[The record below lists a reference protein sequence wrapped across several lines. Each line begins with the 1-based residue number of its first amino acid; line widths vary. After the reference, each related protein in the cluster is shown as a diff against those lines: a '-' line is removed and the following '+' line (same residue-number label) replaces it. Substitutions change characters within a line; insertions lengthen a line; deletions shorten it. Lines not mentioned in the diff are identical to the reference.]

1 MCLDILSSSVSI
13 RGGISQKANVKDLA
27 GTRFEEQF
35 AQARMLH
42 QQGKLASARRI
53 YLQILDAQSD
63 QFHALTAMGVLSGQ
77 SGDLQQAIQ
86 YFNRAVAAEPNNSVA
101 HCNLGLVLGQLR
113 QLDTALACFDRAI
126 ALDANGA
133 VAHYCR
139 AETCKDLGRT
149 DDALASYDAAV
160 AIKPGFA
167 EAYYSRGVLLH
178 QRARLDAAIASYD
191 QVIRIKPDHFDA
203 HANRAL
209 SMHSL
214 GRPVEALAGYD
225 RAIALRQGHA
235 PIYLQRGNVL
245 RELHR
250 PEEALAS
257 YDRAI
262 AISPDYAEAV
272 YSRGAV
278 LLALDRVEA
287 AIASFDRAI
296 AIKSDYA
303 EAYFNRG
310 YALRIMNR
318 FREAAADYEVVA
330 ALAPDYEFL
339 PGARLEANQQICDW
353 TGIDTLVG
361 QITAGIQN
369 DRRVSHP
376 LILMALIDSPRLQ
389 HQAART
395 WVSHACPARDSL
407 GPITPRARAERL
419 RIGYFSA
426 NFHEHPL
433 PRLLA
438 ELIEI
443 HDRSRVEVIAFA
455 LGPNTHDEVRQRLV
469 RSFDRFIE
477 VQDKSSLE
485 IAALARTLGI
495 DIAVD
500 LDGHTYSNRFGIFAL
515 RAAPLQVSYLGYLG
529 TTGADYIDYIVAD
542 RTVVTAE
549 SECHFSEKIIYLPD
563 CFQVNDR
570 KRRIAERIFTR
581 EKLGLPS
588 SGFVFC
594 CLNTN
599 YKILPTT
606 FAAWMRILK
615 RVPGSVLLLY
625 GGYDAVK
632 SNLRL
637 HAARQEVDPQRL
649 IFGERLQPPEYL
661 ARYRAADLFLDTL
674 PYNGGTTVSDA
685 LWAGLPVLTLAGQAF
700 ASRVAASL
708 LTAIDLPELIAT
720 TQERYE
726 ELAVELALNPD
737 RLAQTR
743 TRLRDNRLTS
753 PLFDTSRFARN
764 LEAAYTAIYDRYQA
778 GLPTDHMRL

>member
-1 MCLDILSSSVSI
+1 
-13 RGGISQKANVKDLA
+13 VKDLA
-27 GTRFEEQF
+27 GTAFAEQF
-35 AQARMLH
+35 AHAQMLH
-42 QQGKLASARRI
+42 RQGRFDSARQI

-77 SGDLQQAIQ
+77 SGDLQQAIG
-86 YFNRAVAAEPNNSVA
+86 YLSRAAAVEPDNSVA
-101 HCNLGLVLGQLR
+101 HRNLGLVLRQLR
-113 QLDTALACFDRAI
+113 RLDTALACFDRAI

-133 VAHYCR
+133 IAHYCR
-139 AETCKDLGRT
+139 AETCRDLGRT
-149 DDALASYDAAV
+149 DDALASYDAAI
-160 AIKPGFA
+160 AAEPGFA

-191 QVIRIKPDHFDA
+191 QAIRIRPDHFDA
-203 HANRAL
+203 HVNRAL
-209 SMHSL
+209 TLHTL
-214 GRPVEALAGYD
+214 GRPVEALASYD
-225 RAIALRQGHA
+225 RAIALKQDQA
-235 PIYLQRGNVL
+235 PIYLYRGNVL

-250 PEEALAS
+250 QEEALAS

-262 AISPDYAEAV
+262 AINPDYAEAV

-310 YALRIMNR
+310 YAWRIMNR
-318 FREAAADYEVVA
+318 FREAAADYQVVA
-330 ALAPDYEFL
+330 ALAPDFEFL
-339 PGARLEANQQICDW
+339 PGVRLEASQQVCDW

-361 QITAGIQN
+361 QITAGIQK
-369 DRRVSHP
+369 DQRVSHP

-395 WVSHACPARDSL
+395 WVSHGCPARDSL
-407 GPITPRARAERL
+407 GPIAPRARPERL

-443 HDRSRVEVIAFA
+443 HDRSRFEVIAFA
-455 LGPNTHDEVRQRLV
+455 LGPNTHDELRQRLV

-477 VQDKSSLE
+477 VQEKSDLE
-485 IAALARTLGI
+485 IAALARSLNV

-500 LDGHTYSNRFGIFAL
+500 LDGHTYKSRSGIFAL
-515 RAAPLQVSYLGYLG
+515 RAAPLQVNYLGYLG
-529 TTGADYIDYIVAD
+529 TMGASYIDYIVAD
-542 RTVVTAE
+542 RTVVRAE

-570 KRRIAERIFTR
+570 KRRIAEEIFTR

-599 YKILPTT
+599 YKILRAT
-606 FAAWMRILK
+606 FDAWMRILK

-637 HAARQEVDPQRL
+637 HAARQEVEPQRL
-649 IFGERLQPPEYL
+649 IFGERLRPPEYL

-674 PYNGGTTVSDA
+674 PYNGGTTASDA

-720 TQERYE
+720 TQQRYE
-726 ELAVELALNPD
+726 EVAIELALNPD
-737 RLAQTR
+737 RLAR
-743 TRLRDNRLTS
+743 IKTRLRDNRLTS
-753 PLFDTSRFARN
+753 PLFDTPRFTCN

-778 GLPTDHMRL
+778 GMPTDHIRL

>member
-1 MCLDILSSSVSI
+1 M
-13 RGGISQKANVKDLA
+13 KKLA
-27 GTRFEEQF
+27 DTQF
-35 AQARMLH
+35 AQQFALAQTLH
-42 QQGKLASARRI
+42 RQGRLASARQI

-63 QFHALTAMGVLSGQ
+63 QFHALTAMGVLWGQ
-77 SGDLQQAIQ
+77 SGDLERAIQ
-86 YFNRAVAAEPNNSVA
+86 YFDRAVAVEPDNSEA
-101 HCNLGLVLGQLR
+101 HRNLGLALR
-113 QLDTALACFDRAI
+113 QRQQLDAALACFDRAI

-133 VAHYCR
+133 IAHYCR
-139 AETCKDLGRT
+139 AETCKDLGRA
-149 DDALASYDAAV
+149 DDALASYDSAV
-160 AIKPGFA
+160 ASNPGFA

-191 QVIRIKPDHFDA
+191 QVIRIKPDHFEA

-209 SMHSL
+209 SLYSL

-225 RAIALRQGHA
+225 RAIALRQDQA
-235 PIYLQRGNVL
+235 PIYLHRGNVL

-250 PEEALAS
+250 LDEALAS
-257 YDRAI
+257 YDQAI
-262 AISPDYAEAV
+262 AISPNHAEAICN
-272 YSRGAV
+272 RGAV
-278 LLALDRVEA
+278 LLTLDRVEA
-287 AIASFDRAI
+287 AIASFGRAI

-303 EAYFNRG
+303 EAYFNRA

-318 FREAAADYEVVA
+318 FREAAADYKVVA
-330 ALAPDYEFL
+330 ALAPDFEFL
-339 PGARLEANQQICDW
+339 PGARLEASQQVCDW

-361 QITAGIQN
+361 QITVGIEN

-389 HQAART
+389 HQAARI
-395 WVSHACPARDSL
+395 WVNHACPARDSL
-407 GPITPRARAERL
+407 GPIAPRAKPERL
-419 RIGYFSA
+419 KIGYFSA
-426 NFHEHPL
+426 DFHEHPL
-433 PRLLA
+433 PRLLS
-438 ELIEI
+438 ELIET
-443 HDRSRVEVIAFA
+443 HDRSRFEIIAFA
-455 LGPNTHDEVRQRLV
+455 FGPNTHDDVRQRLV

-477 VQDKSSLE
+477 VKEKSNLE
-485 IAALARTLGI
+485 IAALVRNLNV

-500 LDGHTYSNRFGIFAL
+500 LGGHAYNNRSGIFAL
-515 RAAPLQVSYLGYLG
+515 RAAPLQVNYLGYLG
-529 TTGADYIDYIVAD
+529 TMGANYVDYIVAD

-549 SECHFSEKIIYLPD
+549 SESHFSEKIIYLPD

-570 KRRIAERIFTR
+570 KRLIAEEIFTR

-594 CLNTN
+594 CFNTN

-632 SNLRL
+632 TNLRM

-649 IFGERLQPPEYL
+649 IFGERLRPPEYL

-674 PYNGGTTVSDA
+674 PYNGGTTTSDA

-720 TQERYE
+720 TQQRYE
-726 ELAVELALNPD
+726 ELAIELASNPD
-737 RLAQTR
+737 RLAHIR

-753 PLFDTSRFARN
+753 PLFDTPRFTRN
-764 LEAAYTAIYDRYQA
+764 LEAAYTAIHDRYQA
-778 GLPTDHMRL
+778 GLPTDHMRF

>member
-1 MCLDILSSSVSI
+1 
-13 RGGISQKANVKDLA
+13 VKDLA
-27 GTRFEEQF
+27 GTRFAEQF
-35 AQARMLH
+35 AQAQMLH
-42 QQGKLASARRI
+42 QQGKLASARQI

-77 SGDLQQAIQ
+77 SGDLQRAIQ
-86 YFNRAVAAEPNNSVA
+86 YFNRAIAVEPDNSVA
-101 HCNLGLVLGQLR
+101 HRNLGLVLRQLR
-113 QLDTALACFDRAI
+113 QLDAALACFDRAI
-126 ALDANGA
+126 ALDANDA
-133 VAHYCR
+133 IAHYCR
-139 AETCKDLGRT
+139 AETCRDLGRT
-149 DDALASYDAAV
+149 DDALASFDAAV
-160 AIKPGFA
+160 GSNPGFA

-178 QRARLDAAIASYD
+178 QRARLDGAIASYD
-191 QVIRIKPDHFDA
+191 QVIRIRPDHIDA

-209 SMHSL
+209 SLHSL
-214 GRPVEALAGYD
+214 GRLVEALAGYD
-225 RAIALRQGHA
+225 RAIALRQDQA
-235 PIYLQRGNVL
+235 PLYLQRGNVL

-250 PEEALAS
+250 LDEALAS

-262 AISPDYAEAV
+262 AINPDHAEAI
-272 YSRGAV
+272 YNRGAV

-287 AIASFDRAI
+287 AIASFGRAI
-296 AIKSDYA
+296 AVKPDYA

-310 YALRIMNR
+310 YAWRIMNR

-330 ALAPDYEFL
+330 ALAPDFEFL
-339 PGARLEANQQICDW
+339 PGSRLEASQQVCDW
-353 TGIDTLVG
+353 TGFDTLIG

-376 LILMALIDSPRLQ
+376 MILTALIDSPRLQ

-395 WVSHACPARDSL
+395 WVNHACPARDSL
-407 GPITPRARAERL
+407 GPIAPRAQPERL
-419 RIGYFSA
+419 RIGYFSGD
-426 NFHEHPL
+426 FHEHPI

-443 HDRSRVEVIAFA
+443 HDRSRFEVIAFA
-455 LGPNTHDEVRQRLV
+455 FGPNMRDEVRQRLV

-477 VQDKSSLE
+477 VKEKSNLE
-485 IAALARTLGI
+485 IAALARSLNV

-500 LDGHTYSNRFGIFAL
+500 LGGHASNNRSGIFAL
-515 RAAPLQVSYLGYLG
+515 RAAPLQVNYLGYLG
-529 TTGADYIDYIVAD
+529 TMGANYIDYIVAD

-570 KRRIAERIFTR
+570 KRRIAEEILTR

-599 YKILPTT
+599 YKILPAT

-632 SNLRL
+632 SNLRMA
-637 HAARQEVDPQRL
+637 AARQEVEPQRL

-708 LTAIDLPELIAT
+708 LTAIDLPELIAA
-720 TQERYE
+720 TQQHYE
-726 ELAVELALNPD
+726 ELAIELASNPE
-737 RLAQTR
+737 RLANIR
-743 TRLRDNRLTS
+743 ARLHDNRLTS
-753 PLFDTSRFARN
+753 PMFDTSRFARN
-764 LEAAYTAIYDRYQA
+764 LEAAYTAIHDRYQA
-778 GLPTDHMRL
+778 GLPTDHIRL